1 MPMQEER
8 SEIKMDTIPVNTI
21 INRYIKEKR
30 RRKDDIK

>member
-8 SEIKMDTIPVNTI
+8 SEIKMDNIPVNTI